1 MKVSGPTGSTGP
13 ASATGVRA
21 TAPAQASG
29 AFTPAGASGGA
40 SGAMAASGLSAVSSL
55 EALIALQD
63 VGGPLERRRR
73 AMGRAGAI
81 LSALEGL
88 KLDLLE
94 GRLTPA
100 AVQALSRAVREQRA
114 LTDDPRLEGVLD
126 EIETR
131 AAVELAKL
139 EGVNHAA

>member
-1 MKVSGPTGSTGP
+1 MKVSGPTGQAGP
-13 ASATGVRA
+13 APAAGVRTA
-21 TAPAQASG
+21 ASAPAVRPFAP
-29 AFTPAGASGGA
+29 TGGLA
-40 SGAMAASGLSAVSSL
+40 ETTAAMAASGPAAVSSL

-63 VGGPLERRRR
+63 VGGPTERRRR

-81 LSALEGL
+81 LAALEGL

-94 GRLTPA
+94 GLLTPGA
-100 AVQALSRAVREQRA
+100 IQALTRAVREQRA

-139 EGVNHAA
+139 EGVKDAA